1 MDLLQAF
8 LLGLIQGLTEFLPV
22 SSSGHLALGRALL
35 GSEIAPG
42 ITFEIVVHFG
52 SFCSIA
58 VYYRNKLSEICSDI
72 FRNLKLSA
80 VRSGEF
86 STNEN
91 VRLSGYI
98 LLSMIPAGVVGFTM

>member
-8 LLGLIQGLTEFLPV
+8 LLGLLQGITEFLPV
-22 SSSGHLALGRALL
+22 SSSGHLALGRALFD
-35 GSEIAPG
+35 SEIAPG

-58 VYYRNKLSEICSDI
+58 VYYRKKLQEIFRDI
-72 FRNLKLSA
+72 FINLKPA
-80 VRSGEF
+80 AIRSGEF
-86 STNEN
+86 SKNEH

-98 LLSMIPAGVVGFTM
+98 LLSM